1 MAHDRLADLQ
11 ETLDMLYEQ
20 LDAAE
25 KAAVMA
31 LSSLDKT
38 KYKQQIAK
46 ELEPEIR
53 KFEQKYLRE
62 LKQQVQGADEIPET
76 EAEVVVAELV
86 EEVQILQTEVVQ
98 PDVQATLQQILAE
111 LQKPDRP
118 ASATLK
124 VTIPLVPGFVAVELD
139 GHGESIARRLF
150 QPMKR
155 LVVAMRSHPGR
166 HSAGAI
172 SEGKA

>member
-31 LSSLDKT
+31 QSAIAKT
-38 KYKQQIAK
+38 QYKQQIAK
-46 ELEPEIR
+46 DLEPEIR

-62 LKQQVQGADEIPET
+62 LKQQVQGADEILET
-76 EAEVVVAELV
+76 EAEVIVGELV
-86 EEVQILQTEVVQ
+86 EEVQILKTEVVQ
-98 PDVQATLQQILAE
+98 PEVQATLQQILAE
-111 LQKPDRP
+111 LQSPARP

-124 VTIPLVPGFVAVELD
+124 VTIPLIPGFVAMELD

-155 LVVAMRSHPGR
+155 LAVAMRSQPGR
-166 HSAGAI
+166 HGI
-172 SEGKA
+172 EGGKA